1 MIHVAAAA
9 DLASETKSFLENGP
23 PGTFSEKPKGDEAA
37 LQLLLLPQ
45 NEPLKAYSKEASF
58 LAPSHCRLCF
68 HAFPNRPALS
78 AHTATAAA
86 ADKQEVL
93 AHLKT
98 HGLLSM
104 EDRHDDDEDY
114 PGWPSKSSIHHLP
127 HQEGCTVS
135 HDYLHG
141 IR

>member
-1 MIHVAAAA
+1 MIDVVAAA

-23 PGTFSEKPKGDEAA
+23 PGTFWEEPKGNEPA

-45 NEPLKAYSKEASF
+45 KEPLESYSKAPTF

-104 EDRHDDDEDY
+104 EDRHDDDED
-114 PGWPSKSSIHHLP
+114 
-127 HQEGCTVS
+127 
-135 HDYLHG
+135 
-141 IR
+141 

>member
-1 MIHVAAAA
+1 MKTAQETLLSHSIDATGKVTTCTKVDVVVLSAAC
-9 DLASETKSFLENGP
+9 AS
-23 PGTFSEKPKGDEAA
+23 
-37 LQLLLLPQ
+37 PQ
-45 NEPLKAYSKEASF
+45 NTPLKAYSKEASF

-93 AHLKT
+93 AHLQT

-104 EDRHDDDEDY
+104 EDRHDDDED
-114 PGWPSKSSIHHLP
+114 
-127 HQEGCTVS
+127 
-135 HDYLHG
+135 
-141 IR
+141 